1 MILECLDLG
10 LSPQFDSI
18 LHFRTW
24 IVEDNPL
31 IDVNL
36 KIFEIELIDLPEK
49 EERKLVGLPFR
60 N

>member
-1 MILECLDLG
+1 MIPFFISEHGFG
-10 LSPQFDSI
+10 LRNN
-18 LHFRTW
+18 L
-24 IVEDNPL
+24 L

-36 KIFEIELIDLPEK
+36 KIFEIELIDPPEK